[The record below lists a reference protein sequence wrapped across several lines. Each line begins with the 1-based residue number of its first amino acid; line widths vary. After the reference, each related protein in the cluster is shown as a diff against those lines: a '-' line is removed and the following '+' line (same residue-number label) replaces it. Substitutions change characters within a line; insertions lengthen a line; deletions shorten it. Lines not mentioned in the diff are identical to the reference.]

1 MIEVSRNNESRRAL
15 KAGIDKLA
23 ETVISTLG
31 PKGRCVIIER
41 PNGEAPLI
49 TKDGVTVAK
58 SFTQLENPIENMGA
72 QLLKQASI
80 KTSEHAGDGTT
91 TSTLLAYN
99 LINEGLKYLDK
110 DSNPVE
116 IKKGIDK
123 AVEQVVKFLKS
134 NTTDIS
140 SKDQIKQIG
149 TISANNDEK
158 IGGLIAE
165 AMDKVGKD
173 GIITV
178 EKNKSNEIYLEFVEG
193 MQFDKGFKSPYM
205 VTDNNSMKAILE
217 EPYVLIYDKRINQ
230 AKDILPILEKI
241 SAENKSL
248 LIIAED
254 IDGEALAMLI
264 VNKSRGMLKVA
275 AVKAPDFGTRKAEIL
290 EDIAILTG
298 GTVISPDRGLKL
310 SNITMEHL
318 GRCRLATIDKEE
330 TTIIDGRGDET
341 AIKERAMSIKKQI
354 EDSQSAFEKENL
366 QSRLAKL
373 SGGVAI
379 INIGA
384 FTEAELEEMKDRV
397 DDALHATRAA
407 VKGGVIPG
415 GGAALIKAKKSLSKL
430 KSDND
435 YQKIG
440 IKIVEKALDSPLRQI
455 LTNSG
460 IENYYE
466 VISKIQNNKQ
476 WGFGYD
482 AKTDKF
488 TDLLK
493 SGVIDPTYVTINALQ
508 NAASIAGTLLTTEA
522 VIYNKEDK
530 SPKNSMSDLMGMG
543 DMG

>member
-1 MIEVSRNNESRRAL
+1 
-15 KAGIDKLA
+15 
-23 ETVISTLG
+23 
-31 PKGRCVIIER
+31 
-41 PNGEAPLI
+41 
-49 TKDGVTVAK
+49 
-58 SFTQLENPIENMGA
+58 
-72 QLLKQASI
+72 
-80 KTSEHAGDGTT
+80 
-91 TSTLLAYN
+91 
-99 LINEGLKYLDK
+99 
-110 DSNPVE
+110 
-116 IKKGIDK
+116 
-123 AVEQVVKFLKS
+123 
-134 NTTDIS
+134 
-140 SKDQIKQIG
+140 
-149 TISANNDEK
+149 
-158 IGGLIAE
+158 
-165 AMDKVGKD
+165 
-173 GIITV
+173 
-178 EKNKSNEIYLEFVEG
+178 
-193 MQFDKGFKSPYM
+193 
-205 VTDNNSMKAILE
+205 
-217 EPYVLIYDKRINQ
+217 
-230 AKDILPILEKI
+230 
-241 SAENKSL
+241 
-248 LIIAED
+248 
-254 IDGEALAMLI
+254 
-264 VNKSRGMLKVA
+264 
-275 AVKAPDFGTRKAEIL
+275 
-290 EDIAILTG
+290 
-298 GTVISPDRGLKL
+298 
-310 SNITMEHL
+310 MEHL

-366 QSRLAKL
+366 QSRLANL

-466 VISKIQNNKQ
+466 IISKIQNNKQ

-482 AKTDKF
+482 AKIDKF